1 MKQFGVQNEK
11 ISGFWLDVLIY
22 GIMYTVIH
30 ADACLCIFDAV
41 CLSTPVT
48 LTAA

>member
-22 GIMYTVIH
+22 GKIW
-30 ADACLCIFDAV
+30 IFM
-41 CLSTPVT
+41 LFHKEWKR
-48 LTAA
+48 